1 MDEERDG
8 RMAALR
14 SRVKER
20 LGAQREANRQE
31 EELVVDDSELMVIDQ
46 VAEVEAETDWLAMQD
61 RDVDR
66 WRNMAA
72 ALMLVGSVLGIISG
86 ALILQGNPSELLS
99 TSLFE
104 DQDSVSITGLVLL
117 DDDGH
122 GMANVTVEL
131 KDVDSEALLQTTQ
144 TNQDG
149 YFSFENMANEAH
161 LLVVSEEGYTTV
173 KRTFTPDRVELRPV
187 TMKTGE
193 GETVE
198 SEGTISDGWTLD
210 NAVGLSSVIG
220 FLTILTAFA
229 GVQAAIETRRGL
241 HYRRSQYLAGV
252 ALLSRGL
259 IVIGPTL
266 LLAGMVI
273 NVLAREDYNDMRE
286 D

>member
-1 MDEERDG
+1 MDEREER
-8 RMAALR
+8 MSALR
-14 SRVKER
+14 SRVQAR
-20 LGAQREANRQE
+20 LGAQREANSHE
-31 EELVVDDSELMVIDQ
+31 DDLVVDDSELMVIEQ
-46 VAEVEAETDWLAMQD
+46 IEEVEAENDWLAMQD
-61 RDVDR
+61 RDIDR

-72 ALMLVGSVLGIISG
+72 GLIMVGSILGIISG

-104 DQDSVSITGLVLL
+104 DQASVSITGLVLL

-122 GMANVTVEL
+122 GLANATVEL
-131 KDVDSEALLQTTQ
+131 RDADSEALLQTVQ

-149 YFSFENMANEAH
+149 YFTFDNIANEVH
-161 LLVVSEEGYTTV
+161 LLVVMEDGYVTV

-187 TMKTGE
+187 TMKVGE
-193 GETVE
+193 GINTE
-198 SEGTISDGWTLD
+198 SEGTTSDGWSLD
-210 NAVGLSSVIG
+210 NAVSLSSIIG
-220 FLTILTAFA
+220 FLTIITAFA
-229 GVQAAIETRRGL
+229 GIQSAIETRRGV

-259 IVIGPTL
+259 IIIGPTL
-266 LLAGMVI
+266 IVAGMVV

>member
-1 MDEERDG
+1 MDEREE

-14 SRVKER
+14 SRVEAR
-20 LGAQREANRQE
+20 LGAQREANSHE
-31 EELVVDDSELMVIDQ
+31 EDLVVDDSELMVIKQ
-46 VAEVEAETDWLAMQD
+46 VEEVEAENDWLAMQD
-61 RDVDR
+61 RDIDR

-72 ALMLVGSVLGIISG
+72 GLIMVGSILGIISG

-104 DQDSVSITGLVLL
+104 DQASVSITGLVLL

-122 GMANVTVEL
+122 GLANATVEL
-131 KDVDSEALLQTTQ
+131 RDADSEALLQTVQ

-149 YFSFENMANEAH
+149 YFTFDNMANEVH
-161 LLVVSEEGYTTV
+161 LLVVMEDGYVTV

-187 TMKTGE
+187 TMKVGE
-193 GETVE
+193 GITTE
-198 SEGTISDGWTLD
+198 SEGTTSDGWSLD
-210 NAVGLSSVIG
+210 NAVSLSSIIG
-220 FLTILTAFA
+220 FLTIITAFA
-229 GVQAAIETRRGL
+229 GIQSAIETRRGV

-259 IVIGPTL
+259 IIVGPTL
-266 LLAGMVI
+266 IVAGMVV

>member
-1 MDEERDG
+1 
-8 RMAALR
+8 MAALR
-14 SRVKER
+14 SRVQAR
-20 LGAQREANRQE
+20 LGAQREANSHE
-31 EELVVDDSELMVIDQ
+31 DDLVVDDSELMVIEQ
-46 VAEVEAETDWLAMQD
+46 VEEVEAENDWLAMQD
-61 RDVDR
+61 RDIDR

-72 ALMLVGSVLGIISG
+72 GLIMVGSILGIISG

-104 DQDSVSITGLVLL
+104 DQASVSITGLVLL

-122 GMANVTVEL
+122 GLANATVEL
-131 KDVDSEALLQTTQ
+131 RDADSEALLQTVQ

-149 YFSFENMANEAH
+149 YFTFDNMANEVH
-161 LLVVSEEGYTTV
+161 LLVVMEDGYVTV

-187 TMKTGE
+187 TMKVGE
-193 GETVE
+193 GINTE
-198 SEGTISDGWTLD
+198 SEGTTSDGWSLD
-210 NAVGLSSVIG
+210 NAVSLSSIIG
-220 FLTILTAFA
+220 FLTIITAFA
-229 GVQAAIETRRGL
+229 GIQSAIETRRGV

-259 IVIGPTL
+259 IIIGPTL
-266 LLAGMVI
+266 IVAGMVV

>member
-1 MDEERDG
+1 MS
-8 RMAALR
+8 ALR
-14 SRVKER
+14 SRVQAR
-20 LGAQREANRQE
+20 LGAQREANSHE
-31 EELVVDDSELMVIDQ
+31 DDLVVDDSELMVIEQ
-46 VAEVEAETDWLAMQD
+46 IEEVEAENDWLAMQD
-61 RDVDR
+61 RDIDR

-72 ALMLVGSVLGIISG
+72 GLIMVGSILGIISG

-104 DQDSVSITGLVLL
+104 DQASVSITGLVLL

-122 GMANVTVEL
+122 GLANATVEL
-131 KDVDSEALLQTTQ
+131 RDADSEALLQTVQ

-149 YFSFENMANEAH
+149 YFTFDNMANEVH
-161 LLVVSEEGYTTV
+161 LLVVMEDGYVTV

-187 TMKTGE
+187 TMKVGE
-193 GETVE
+193 GINTE
-198 SEGTISDGWTLD
+198 SEGTTSDGWSLD
-210 NAVGLSSVIG
+210 NAVSLSSIIG
-220 FLTILTAFA
+220 FLTIITAFA
-229 GVQAAIETRRGL
+229 GIQSAIETRRGV

-259 IVIGPTL
+259 IIIGPTL
-266 LLAGMVI
+266 IVAGMVV

>member
-1 MDEERDG
+1 
-8 RMAALR
+8 
-14 SRVKER
+14 
-20 LGAQREANRQE
+20 
-31 EELVVDDSELMVIDQ
+31 
-46 VAEVEAETDWLAMQD
+46 MQD
-61 RDVDR
+61 RDIDR

-72 ALMLVGSVLGIISG
+72 GLIMVGSILGIISG

-104 DQDSVSITGLVLL
+104 DQASVSITGLVLL

-122 GMANVTVEL
+122 GLANATVEL
-131 KDVDSEALLQTTQ
+131 RDADSEALLQTVQ

-149 YFSFENMANEAH
+149 YFTFDNMANEVH
-161 LLVVSEEGYTTV
+161 LLVVMEDGYVTV

-187 TMKTGE
+187 TMKVGE
-193 GETVE
+193 GINTE
-198 SEGTISDGWTLD
+198 SEGTTSDGWSLD
-210 NAVGLSSVIG
+210 NAVSLSSIIG
-220 FLTILTAFA
+220 FLTIITAFA
-229 GVQAAIETRRGL
+229 GIQSAIETRRGV

-259 IVIGPTL
+259 IIIGPTL
-266 LLAGMVI
+266 IVAGMVV

>member
-1 MDEERDG
+1 MDEREE

-14 SRVKER
+14 SRVQAR
-20 LGAQREANRQE
+20 LGAQREANSHE
-31 EELVVDDSELMVIDQ
+31 DDLVVDDSELMVIEQ
-46 VAEVEAETDWLAMQD
+46 IEEVEAENDWLAMQD
-61 RDVDR
+61 RDIDR

-72 ALMLVGSVLGIISG
+72 GLIMVGSILGIISG

-104 DQDSVSITGLVLL
+104 DQASVSITGLVLL

-122 GMANVTVEL
+122 GLANATVEL
-131 KDVDSEALLQTTQ
+131 RDADSEALLQTVQ

-149 YFSFENMANEAH
+149 YFTFDNMANEVH
-161 LLVVSEEGYTTV
+161 LLVVMEDGYVTV

-187 TMKTGE
+187 TMKVGE
-193 GETVE
+193 GINTE
-198 SEGTISDGWTLD
+198 SEGTTSDGWSLD
-210 NAVGLSSVIG
+210 NAVSLSSIIG
-220 FLTILTAFA
+220 FLTITTAFA
-229 GVQAAIETRRGL
+229 GIQSAIETRRGV

-259 IVIGPTL
+259 IIIGPTL
-266 LLAGMVI
+266 IVAGMVV